1 MAIRS
6 KDINKELEIIDQAAK
21 VSPEDNPQ
29 TVLQKH
35 LLKANS
41 LLVKLLRDYRNNQVL
56 MMRAQG
62 IKLTTEESED
72 KNERDTK

>member
-21 VSPEDNPQ
+21 LSPEDSQ
-29 TVLQKH
+29 ETVLQKH
-35 LLKANS
+35 VLKANS

-72 KNERDTK
+72 KNEKDTK